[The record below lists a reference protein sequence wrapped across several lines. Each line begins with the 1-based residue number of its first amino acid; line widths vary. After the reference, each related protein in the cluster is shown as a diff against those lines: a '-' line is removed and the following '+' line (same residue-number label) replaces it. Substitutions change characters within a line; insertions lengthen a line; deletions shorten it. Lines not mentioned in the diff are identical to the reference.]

1 MNIRLVSPR
10 RCAPLL
16 LGLCALVLAPAAVA
30 QQRAPPSH
38 EMQRTEPPVNDQRGD
53 ARTPPPADTTVPPA
67 FADVDSNGDGKIS
80 RDEAALDARLAA
92 NFSSHDLDGDGS
104 LSIAEFQA
112 GHGQRRGDK

>member
-1 MNIRLVSPR
+1 MKALLPIR

-16 LGLCALVLAPAAVA
+16 LGLSALALAPAVVA
-30 QQRAPPSH
+30 QERTPPAH

-53 ARTPPPADTTVPPA
+53 ARRPPPVDTAVPPA
-67 FADVDSNGDGKIS
+67 FAEVDSNGDGAIS

-92 NFSSHDLDGDGS
+92 NFSSHDLDGDGR

-112 GHGQRRGDK
+112 GHGQRSGDK